1 MTKVQVKGRE
11 IEFVNVFEY
20 ISERELR
27 NKPYSIRVLIENVA
41 YNLNSEGMEKRFL
54 DLLVNWGKSN
64 SGEEIGFKP
73 YRVILQDFTGVPIVV
88 DLAAMRDKVKE
99 LGGDP
104 KKVNP
109 KVPVTLVVDH
119 SLQVDFFGTRDSL
132 AKNMKKEFER
142 NYERYRLLKW
152 AQRSFD
158 NFRVVPPGKG
168 IIHQVNLE
176 YLASVVVVNNGK
188 ALYETLVGT
197 DSHTTMIN
205 GLGVLG
211 WGVGG
216 IEAEAVMLGQPYFM
230 KLPEVVGVNLKG
242 KPKGGVTATDIV
254 LTVTN
259 ILREVGVVDKFV
271 EFFGEGVNGMDVETR
286 ATIANMAPEYGAT
299 MGFFAVSN
307 ETLDY
312 LYRTG
317 RSEFTLEL
325 VDKYTKHQMLFV
337 NDFVGDYE
345 KVEFSQVI
353 EIDLSKIEPSLAG
366 PKRPQDKISLFNVSD
381 SFKSYLEK
389 LPKKEEN
396 KATEGSNLKDGD
408 VVIASITSCTNTSNP
423 YVLIGAGLVA
433 KKAFEKG
440 LKVKPHVKTSFVP
453 GSRVVEMYMKK
464 SGLQKYLD
472 ELGFNIVG
480 YGCATCIGN
489 SGPLIDWV
497 EEEIKSKGVIAVSVL
512 SGNRNFEARVH
523 PLVKANYLASPI
535 LVVAYAVA
543 GNIMIGPK
551 SVIGVSKDGKEV
563 LFEEILPTDEEIRH
577 YLSELVSREEF
588 ISSYEE
594 VFKGTEEWENIEVS
608 SSDLFDWD
616 DNSTYIKKPPYFDNF
631 NASQSNIKAI
641 EGARCLL
648 VLGDSIT
655 TDHIS
660 PAGKIDPS
668 SPAGKYLIEK
678 GVKVEDFNSYGA
690 RRGNHEVMMR
700 GTFANVRLRNLMV
713 SKEGGYTLCFLDNPP
728 SETTVYEAAMR
739 YIEAGIPTIVIAGS
753 EYGTGSSRDWA
764 AKGPYL
770 LGVKAVIAKSFE
782 RIHRSNLIGMGIV
795 PLQFI
800 DGDKD
805 TLGITGREVFN
816 IKFKDDLKP
825 RDFVE
830 VEMIRENGEK
840 VSFKVLCRIDT
851 WNELNI
857 VKSGGIMQK
866 VLKELV

>member
-1 MTKVQVKGRE
+1 MAKVQVKGRE
-11 IEFVNVFEY
+11 IEFVNILDY
-20 ISERELR
+20 ISEGEIRK
-27 NKPYSIRVLIENVA
+27 KPYSIRVLIENVA
-41 YNLNSEGMEKRFL
+41 SHLNSEGMEDKFL

-99 LGGDP
+99 LGGNP

-119 SLQVDFFGTRDSL
+119 SLQVDFFGTSDAL
-132 AKNMKKEFER
+132 VKNMKKEFER

-152 AQRSFD
+152 AQKSFD
-158 NFRVVPPGKG
+158 NFNVVPPGKG

-176 YLASVVVVNNGK
+176 YLSNVVVIENGK
-188 ALYETLVGT
+188 AVYETLVGT

-230 KLPEVVGVNLKG
+230 KLPDVVGVNLKG
-242 KPKGGVTATDIV
+242 KPRDGVTATDIV
-254 LTVTN
+254 LAVTN
-259 ILREVGVVDKFV
+259 VLRNVGVVDKFV
-271 EFFGEGVNGMDVETR
+271 EFFGEGVDRMDVETR

-299 MGFFAVSN
+299 IGFFAVSN

-312 LYRTG
+312 LYKTG
-317 RSEFTLEL
+317 RSEFTVEL
-325 VDKYTKHQMLFV
+325 VDEYTKQQMLFV
-337 NDFVGDYE
+337 NDFVKDYE
-345 KVEFSQVI
+345 NVEFSQVV
-353 EIDLSKIEPSLAG
+353 EIDLSRVEPSLAG
-366 PKRPQDKISLFNVSD
+366 PRRPQDRVSLTSVSE

-389 LPKKEEN
+389 LQVKETN
-396 KATEGSNLKDGD
+396 NEGKLKDGD

-433 KKAFEKG
+433 KKAVERG
-440 LKVKPHVKTSFVP
+440 LKAKPHVKTSFIP
-453 GSRVVEMYMKK
+453 GSRVVTKYMEK

-497 EEEIKSKGVIAVSVL
+497 EEEIKSKGIVAVSVL

-523 PLVKANYLASPI
+523 PLIKANYLASPI
-535 LVVAYAVA
+535 LVVAYAIA
-543 GNIMIGPK
+543 GNIMVGPK
-551 SVIGVSKDGKEV
+551 SVVGVDNEGKEV
-563 LFEEILPTDEEIRH
+563 LFEELLPTDEEIRH
-577 YLSELVSREEF
+577 YMSDLINRGEF
-588 ISSYEE
+588 IKAYEE
-594 VFKGTEEWENIEVS
+594 VFEGTEEWRSIEVS

-616 DNSTYIKKPPYFDNF
+616 ESSTYIKKPPYFDNF
-631 NASQSNIKAI
+631 TTSQNSIKPI

-648 VLGDSIT
+648 LLGDSIT

-668 SPAGKYLIEK
+668 SPAGKYLIEI
-678 GVKVEDFNSYGA
+678 GVRVEDFNSYGA

-713 SKEGGYTLCFLDNPP
+713 SREGGYTLCFLDNSP
-728 SETTVYEAAMR
+728 SETAVFDASMR
-739 YIEAGIPTIVIAGS
+739 YIASGVPTIIIAGS

-782 RIHRSNLIGMGIV
+782 RIHRSNLIGMGII
-795 PLQFI
+795 PLQFV
-800 DGDKD
+800 DCDKD
-805 TLGITGREVFN
+805 SLGITGREIFN
-816 IKFKDDLKP
+816 IKLSDNLKP
-825 RDFVE
+825 KDIVE
-830 VEMIRENGEK
+830 VEMMKENGEK
-840 VSFKVLCRIDT
+840 VAFKVLCRIDT

-857 VKSGGIMQK
+857 IKSGGIMQK
-866 VLKELV
+866 VLRELLQ

>member
-1 MTKVQVKGRE
+1 MAKVQVKGRE
-11 IEFVNVFEY
+11 IEFVNILDY
-20 ISERELR
+20 ISEGEIRK
-27 NKPYSIRVLIENVA
+27 KPYSIRVLIENVA
-41 YNLNSEGMEKRFL
+41 SHLNSEGMEDKFL

-64 SGEEIGFKP
+64 SSEEIGFKP

-88 DLAAMRDKVKE
+88 DLAAMMDKVKE
-99 LGGDP
+99 LGGNP

-119 SLQVDFFGTRDSL
+119 SLQVDFFGTSDAL
-132 AKNMKKEFER
+132 VKNMKKEFER
-142 NYERYRLLKW
+142 NCERYRLLKW
-152 AQRSFD
+152 AQKSFD
-158 NFRVVPPGKG
+158 NFNVVPPGKG

-176 YLASVVVVNNGK
+176 YLSNVVVIENGK
-188 ALYETLVGT
+188 AVYETLVGT

-230 KLPEVVGVNLKG
+230 KLPDVVGVNLKG
-242 KPKGGVTATDIV
+242 KPRDGVTATDIV
-254 LTVTN
+254 LSVTN
-259 ILREVGVVDKFV
+259 VLRNVGVVDKFV
-271 EFFGEGVNGMDVETR
+271 EFFGEGVDRMDVETR

-312 LYRTG
+312 LYKTG
-317 RSEFTLEL
+317 RSEFTVEL
-325 VDKYTKHQMLFV
+325 VDEYTKQQMLFV
-337 NDFVGDYE
+337 NDFVKDYE
-345 KVEFSQVI
+345 NVEFSQVV
-353 EIDLSKIEPSLAG
+353 EIDLSRVEPSLAG
-366 PKRPQDKISLFNVSD
+366 PRRPQDRVSLTSVSE

-389 LPKKEEN
+389 LQVKETN
-396 KATEGSNLKDGD
+396 NEGKLKDGD
-408 VVIASITSCTNTSNP
+408 IVIASITSCTNTSNP

-433 KKAFEKG
+433 KKAVEIG
-440 LKVKPHVKTSFVP
+440 LKAKPHVKTSFIP
-453 GSRVVEMYMKK
+453 GSRVVTKYMGK

-497 EEEIKSKGVIAVSVL
+497 EEEIKSKGIVAVSVL

-535 LVVAYAVA
+535 LVVAYAIA
-543 GNIMIGPK
+543 GNIMVGPK
-551 SVIGVSKDGKEV
+551 SVVGVDNKGKEV
-563 LFEEILPTDEEIRH
+563 LFEELLPTDEEIRH
-577 YLSELVSREEF
+577 YMSDLINRGEF
-588 ISSYEE
+588 IKAYEE
-594 VFKGTEEWENIEVS
+594 VFEGTEEWKSIEVS

-616 DNSTYIKKPPYFDNF
+616 ESSTYIKKPPYFDNF
-631 NASQSNIKAI
+631 TTSQSSIKPI

-648 VLGDSIT
+648 LLGDSIT

-668 SPAGKYLIEK
+668 SPAGKYLIER
-678 GVKVEDFNSYGA
+678 GVRVEDFNSYGA

-728 SETTVYEAAMR
+728 SEATVFDAAMR
-739 YIEAGIPTIVIAGS
+739 YITSGVPTIIIAGS

-782 RIHRSNLIGMGIV
+782 RIHRSNLIGMGII
-795 PLQFI
+795 PLQFV
-800 DGDKD
+800 DCDKD
-805 TLGITGREVFN
+805 SLGITGREIFN
-816 IKFKDDLKP
+816 IKLSDNLKP
-825 RDFVE
+825 KDIVKI
-830 VEMIRENGEK
+830 EMMKENGEK
-840 VSFKVLCRIDT
+840 VAFKVLCRIDT

-857 VKSGGIMQK
+857 IKSGGIMQK
-866 VLKELV
+866 VLRELLQ

>member
-1 MTKVQVKGRE
+1 MAKVQVKGRE
-11 IEFVNVFEY
+11 IEFVNILDY
-20 ISERELR
+20 ISEGEIRK
-27 NKPYSIRVLIENVA
+27 KPYSIRVLIENVA
-41 YNLNSEGMEKRFL
+41 SHLNSEGMEDKFL
-54 DLLVNWGKSN
+54 DLLVNWGKPN

-99 LGGDP
+99 LGGNP

-119 SLQVDFFGTRDSL
+119 SLQVDFFGTSDAL
-132 AKNMKKEFER
+132 VKNMKKEFER

-152 AQRSFD
+152 AQKSFD
-158 NFRVVPPGKG
+158 NFNVVPPGKG

-176 YLASVVVVNNGK
+176 YLSNVVVIENGK
-188 ALYETLVGT
+188 AVYETLVGT

-230 KLPEVVGVNLKG
+230 KLPDVVGVNLKG
-242 KPKGGVTATDIV
+242 KPRDGVTATDIV
-254 LTVTN
+254 LAVTN
-259 ILREVGVVDKFV
+259 VLRNVGVVDKFV
-271 EFFGEGVNGMDVETR
+271 EFFGEGIDRMDVETR

-299 MGFFAVSN
+299 MGFFAVSK

-312 LYRTG
+312 LYKTG
-317 RSEFTLEL
+317 RSEFTVEL
-325 VDKYTKHQMLFV
+325 VEEYTKQQMLFV
-337 NDFVGDYE
+337 NDFVKDYE
-345 KVEFSQVI
+345 NVEFSQVV
-353 EIDLSKIEPSLAG
+353 EIDLSRVEPSLAG
-366 PKRPQDKISLFNVSD
+366 PRRPQDRVSLTSVSE
-381 SFKSYLEK
+381 SFKSYLDK
-389 LPKKEEN
+389 LQVKETNNES
-396 KATEGSNLKDGD
+396 KLKDGD
-408 VVIASITSCTNTSNP
+408 IVIASITSCTNTSNP

-433 KKAFEKG
+433 KKAVERG
-440 LKVKPHVKTSFVP
+440 LKAKTHVKTSFIP
-453 GSRVVEMYMKK
+453 GSRVVTKYMEK
-464 SGLQKYLD
+464 SGLQRYLD

-497 EEEIKSKGVIAVSVL
+497 EEEIKSKGIVAVSVL

-523 PLVKANYLASPI
+523 PLIKANYLASPI
-535 LVVAYAVA
+535 LVVAYAIA
-543 GNIMIGPK
+543 GNIMVGPK
-551 SVIGVSKDGKEV
+551 SVVGVDNEGKEV
-563 LFEEILPTDEEIRH
+563 LFEELLPTDEEIRH
-577 YLSELVSREEF
+577 YMSDLINRGEF
-588 ISSYEE
+588 IKAYEE
-594 VFKGTEEWENIEVS
+594 VFEGTEEWKSIEVS

-616 DNSTYIKKPPYFDNF
+616 ESSTYIKKPPYFDNF
-631 NASQSNIKAI
+631 TTSQNSIKPI

-648 VLGDSIT
+648 LLGDSIT

-668 SPAGKYLIEK
+668 SPAGKYLIER
-678 GVKVEDFNSYGA
+678 GVRVEDFNSYGA

-713 SKEGGYTLCFLDNPP
+713 SREGGYTLCFLDNPP
-728 SETTVYEAAMR
+728 SETTVFDAAMR
-739 YIEAGIPTIVIAGS
+739 YIASGVPTIIIAGS

-782 RIHRSNLIGMGIV
+782 RIHRSNLIGMGII
-795 PLQFI
+795 PLQFV
-800 DGDKD
+800 DCDKD
-805 TLGITGREVFN
+805 SLGITGREIFN
-816 IKFKDDLKP
+816 IKLSDNLKP
-825 RDFVE
+825 KDIVE
-830 VEMIRENGEK
+830 VEMMKENGEK
-840 VSFKVLCRIDT
+840 VAFKVLCRIDT

-857 VKSGGIMQK
+857 IKSGGIMQK
-866 VLKELV
+866 VLRELLQ

>member
-1 MTKVQVKGRE
+1 MAKVQVKGRE
-11 IEFVNVFEY
+11 IEFVNILDY
-20 ISERELR
+20 ISEGEIRK
-27 NKPYSIRVLIENVA
+27 KPYSIRVLIENVA
-41 YNLNSEGMEKRFL
+41 SHLGSEGMEDKFL

-99 LGGDP
+99 LGGNP

-119 SLQVDFFGTRDSL
+119 SLQVDFFGTSDAL
-132 AKNMKKEFER
+132 VKNMKKEFER

-152 AQRSFD
+152 AQKSFD
-158 NFRVVPPGKG
+158 NFNVVPPGKG

-176 YLASVVVVNNGK
+176 YLSNVVVIENGK
-188 ALYETLVGT
+188 AVYETLVGT

-230 KLPEVVGVNLKG
+230 KLPDVVGVNLKG
-242 KPKGGVTATDIV
+242 KPRDGVTATDIV
-254 LTVTN
+254 LAVTN
-259 ILREVGVVDKFV
+259 VLRNVGVVDKFV
-271 EFFGEGVNGMDVETR
+271 EFFGEGVDRMDVETR

-299 MGFFAVSN
+299 MGFFAVSK

-312 LYRTG
+312 LYKTG
-317 RSEFTLEL
+317 RSEFTVEL
-325 VDKYTKHQMLFV
+325 VDEYTKQQMLFV
-337 NDFVGDYE
+337 NDFVKDYE
-345 KVEFSQVI
+345 NVEFSQVV
-353 EIDLSKIEPSLAG
+353 EIDLSRVEPSLAG
-366 PKRPQDKISLFNVSD
+366 PRRPQDRVSLTSVSE

-389 LPKKEEN
+389 LQVKETN
-396 KATEGSNLKDGD
+396 NEGKLKDGD
-408 VVIASITSCTNTSNP
+408 IVIASITSCTNTSNP

-433 KKAFEKG
+433 KKAVERG
-440 LKVKPHVKTSFVP
+440 LKAKPHVKTSFIP
-453 GSRVVEMYMKK
+453 GSRIVTKYMEK

-497 EEEIKSKGVIAVSVL
+497 EEEIKSKGIVAVSVL

-523 PLVKANYLASPI
+523 PLIKANYLASPI
-535 LVVAYAVA
+535 LVVAYAIA
-543 GNIMIGPK
+543 GNIMVGPK
-551 SVIGVSKDGKEV
+551 SVVGVDNEGKEV
-563 LFEEILPTDEEIRH
+563 LFEELLPTDEEIRH
-577 YLSELVSREEF
+577 YMSDLINRGEF
-588 ISSYEE
+588 IKAYEE
-594 VFKGTEEWENIEVS
+594 VFEGTEEWKSIEVS

-616 DNSTYIKKPPYFDNF
+616 ESSTYIKKPPYFDNF
-631 NASQSNIKAI
+631 TTSQSSIKPI

-648 VLGDSIT
+648 LLGDSIT

-668 SPAGKYLIEK
+668 SPAGKYLIER
-678 GVKVEDFNSYGA
+678 GVRVEDFNSYGA

-713 SKEGGYTLCFLDNPP
+713 SREGGYTLCFLDNPP
-728 SETTVYEAAMR
+728 SETTVFDAAMR
-739 YIEAGIPTIVIAGS
+739 YIASGVPTIIIAGS

-770 LGVKAVIAKSFE
+770 LGVRAVIAKSFE
-782 RIHRSNLIGMGIV
+782 RIHRSNLIGMGII
-795 PLQFI
+795 PLQFV
-800 DGDKD
+800 DCDKD
-805 TLGITGREVFN
+805 SLGITGREIFN
-816 IKFKDDLKP
+816 IKLSDNLKP
-825 RDFVE
+825 KDIVE
-830 VEMIRENGEK
+830 VEMMKENGEK
-840 VSFKVLCRIDT
+840 VAFKVLCRIDT

-857 VKSGGIMQK
+857 IKSGGIMQK
-866 VLKELV
+866 VLRELLQ